1 MLVQISAAKG
11 PIECARAVYLALQA
25 FCRDADALGCDLH
38 NVEQTDGEKPYTL
51 QSVILSVS
59 GANAEQLI
67 ESWEGSVL
75 WRCQSSYRPCH
86 KRKNWFIGVSCFTPT
101 ETAYDDQIQ
110 YETCRASGPGGQH
123 VNKTESAVRITHL
136 KSGIVVQCQNER
148 SQVQNKE
155 IAMKM
160 LMAKLIQKQKE
171 EEKSKELAIEK
182 KKIEWGSQIRSYI
195 LHPYKLVKDHRTELE
210 NPQPEL
216 VLDGDIMDFIEA
228 NLIKEK
234 TK

>member
-123 VNKTESAVRITHL
+123 VNKTDSAVRATHL
-136 KSGIVVQCQNER
+136 ASGLSVKVQSER
-148 SQVQNKE
+148 SQHANKRLAQQLIGLKLAEAVEVQKAAERAHHHTQHAN
-155 IAMKM
+155 
-160 LMAKLIQKQKE
+160 
-171 EEKSKELAIEK
+171 IERGNPK
-182 KKIEWGSQIRSYI
+182 RIYQGTRFER
-195 LHPYKLVKDHRTELE
+195 VK
-210 NPQPEL
+210 
-216 VLDGDIMDFIEA
+216 
-228 NLIKEK
+228 
-234 TK
+234 